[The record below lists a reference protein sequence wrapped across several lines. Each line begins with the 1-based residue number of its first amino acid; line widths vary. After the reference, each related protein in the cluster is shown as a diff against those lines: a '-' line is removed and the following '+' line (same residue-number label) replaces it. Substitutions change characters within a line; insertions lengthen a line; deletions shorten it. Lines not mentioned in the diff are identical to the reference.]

1 MATKY
6 VLIDFENV
14 QPKALD
20 LLQPGSVRI
29 KVFLGQQQTRLM
41 LELVQALQRF
51 GSDAQYVPIQ
61 GSGPDA
67 VDFHIAFYIGRL
79 SVDDPGAQFTII
91 SKDKGFDPL
100 VRHLT
105 GLGIIC
111 QRLPDLPGS
120 TAATAAVLKQPVAKK
135 AAKKVAK
142 KAVTAAQKPVAKKAQ
157 PKKTIVTF
165 SPEKPV
171 KTVALSN
178 VPTAR
183 AQEVLA
189 LLKKSTKPS
198 KLSGLRA
205 SITSWLNPKLSE
217 DALVAII
224 QELQGMKKIVIDGT
238 KVVYAL

>member
-1 MATKY
+1 MATNY

-51 GSDAQYVPIQ
+51 GADAQYVPIQ

-79 SVDDPGAQFTII
+79 SVEDPGAQFTIV

-105 GLGIIC
+105 GIGITC

-120 TAATAAVLKQPVAKK
+120 TTATAAVLKQSTAKK
-135 AAKKVAK
+135 AAKKVVK
-142 KAVTAAQKPVAKKAQ
+142 KDADTTQKQVAKKTQ
-157 PKKTIVTF
+157 SKKIIMTF
-165 SPEKPV
+165 LPEKPT
-171 KTVALSN
+171 KPIAKAA

-183 AQEVLA
+183 TQEVLT
-189 LLKKSTKPS
+189 LLKKSTRPS

-217 DALVAII
+217 EALVAII